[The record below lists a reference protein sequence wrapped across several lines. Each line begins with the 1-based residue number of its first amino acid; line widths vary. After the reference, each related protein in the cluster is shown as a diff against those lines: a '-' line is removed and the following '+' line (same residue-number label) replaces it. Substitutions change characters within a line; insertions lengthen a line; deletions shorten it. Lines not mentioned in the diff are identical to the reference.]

1 MKKRSPMNNVQ
12 AMILIL
18 VLILSFAIPLLLVEL
33 SRSDKREFDRAPLI
47 INDQHVHSPQSTGIN
62 VVCKKV
68 FGQWLIT
75 DSPFCIL
82 NETEKK
88 YLSWDV
94 TFIPL
99 EPNKTY
105 RIKIGFPYMK
115 GETGVSTFAVNLKPG
130 EIQYYVYR
138 TPLWMWQK
146 GKIKRIM

>member
-1 MKKRSPMNNVQ
+1 MNDVQ

-18 VLILSFAIPLLLVEL
+18 VLVISFAIPLLIMEL
-33 SRSDKREFDRAPLI
+33 TRSDRKEYDRAPLI
-47 INDQHVHSPQSTGIN
+47 INDQHAHSPQSTGIN

-75 DSPFCIL
+75 DSPFCII
-82 NETEKK
+82 NNIEKR

-99 EPNKTY
+99 ESNKTY
-105 RIKIGFPYMK
+105 GIRIGFPYMRS
-115 GETGVSTFAVNLKPG
+115 ETGVATFVVNLKPG

-146 GKIKRIM
+146 GTIKRIM